1 MKNKEI
7 MVVFEGLQ
15 NARND
20 TSIKFSART
29 TFAIVKNMKMLESII
44 DALIESKNQLL
55 QKLGVPDESNP
66 GSYFIPEENR
76 EILTKELETLDSIEN
91 EIKFQK
97 IKWEDIKNLNLSIQ
111 AMEALYPMIEEEN

>member
-15 NARND
+15 NTRND

-29 TFAIVKNMKMLESII
+29 TFAIVKNMKMLESIV

>member
-1 MKNKEI
+1 M
-7 MVVFEGLQ
+7 
-15 NARND
+15 
-20 TSIKFSART
+20 
-29 TFAIVKNMKMLESII
+29 
-44 DALIESKNQLL
+44 
-55 QKLGVPDESNP
+55 PDESNP

>member
-15 NARND
+15 NVRND
-20 TSIKFSART
+20 TNIKFSARA
-29 TFAIVKNMKMLESII
+29 TFAIVKNMKMLEPIV

-55 QKLGVPDESNP
+55 QKLGVPDESNS

-76 EILTKELETLDSIEN
+76 ETLTKELETLDSIEN

>member
-1 MKNKEI
+1 M
-7 MVVFEGLQ
+7 
-15 NARND
+15 
-20 TSIKFSART
+20 
-29 TFAIVKNMKMLESII
+29 
-44 DALIESKNQLL
+44 
-55 QKLGVPDESNP
+55 PDESNP

-76 EILTKELETLDSIEN
+76 EILTKELEALDSIEN

>member
-29 TFAIVKNMKMLESII
+29 TFAIVKNMKMLESIV
-44 DALIESKNQLL
+44 DALIESRNQLL

>member
-7 MVVFEGLQ
+7 MIVFEGLQ

-20 TSIKFSART
+20 TSVKFSART
-29 TFAIVKNMKMLESII
+29 TFAIVKNMKMLESIV

>member
-29 TFAIVKNMKMLESII
+29 TFAIVKNMKMLESIV

>member
-29 TFAIVKNMKMLESII
+29 TFAIVKNMKMLESIV

-76 EILTKELETLDSIEN
+76 EILTKELEALDSIEN

>member
-29 TFAIVKNMKMLESII
+29 TFAIVKNMKMLESIV
-44 DALIESKNQLL
+44 DALIESRNQLL

-76 EILTKELETLDSIEN
+76 EILSKELETLDSIEN

-111 AMEALYPMIEEEN
+111 AMEAFYPMFEEEN